1 MLEQGL
7 VTLLTGA
14 PGVTELVSDRIYPV
28 QGPPD
33 NPTYPFITYLVAAG
47 NSDYAMDGTEARMKR
62 IQFDSWSLSSLTN
75 LQILTQ
81 LRNVLTGF
89 VGTLPDG
96 TIVLF
101 AARVNEMSDFD
112 NDSKS
117 YRSICE
123 YEFQFVEA

>member
-1 MLEQGL
+1 LLEQGL

-14 PGVTELVSDRIYPV
+14 PGVTELVADRIYPV

-47 NSDYAMDGTEARMKR
+47 NSDYALDGTEARMKR

-75 LQILTQ
+75 LQILTA

-96 TIVLF
+96 TRVLF

-112 NDSKS
+112 NDTKS

>member
-1 MLEQGL
+1 LLEQGL
-7 VTLLTGA
+7 VTLLTET
-14 PGVTELVSDRIYPV
+14 PGVTELVADRIYPV

-33 NPTYPFITYLVAAG
+33 NATYPFLTYLVAAG
-47 NSDYAMDGTEARMKR
+47 TSDYALDGTESRMKR
-62 IQFDSWSLSSLTN
+62 LQFDCWSLSSLTN

-96 TIVLF
+96 TRVLF

>member
-7 VTLLTGA
+7 VALLTENA
-14 PGVTELVSDRIYPV
+14 GVNSLVSDRIYPV

-47 NSDYAMDGTEARMKR
+47 NGDYALDGTEARMKR
-62 IQFDSWSLSSLTN
+62 IQFDTWSLSSLTN
-75 LQILTQ
+75 LQILTAV
-81 LRNVLTGF
+81 RNVLTAY

-96 TIVLF
+96 TLVLF

>member
-1 MLEQGL
+1 LLEQGL
-7 VTLLTGA
+7 VTLLTETS
-14 PGVTELVSDRIYPV
+14 GVTELVGDRIYPV

-33 NPTYPFITYLVAAG
+33 NPTYPFITYLVASG
-47 NSDYAMDGTEARMKR
+47 NSDYGLDGTEARMKR

-75 LQILTQ
+75 LQILTA

-96 TIVLF
+96 TRVLF
-101 AARVNEMSDFD
+101 AARLNEMSDFD
-112 NDSKS
+112 NDTKS

>member
-7 VTLLTGA
+7 VTLLTETI
-14 PGVTELVSDRIYPV
+14 GVTELVADRIYPV

-33 NPTYPFITYLVAAG
+33 DPTYPFITYLVAAG
-47 NSDYAMDGTEARMKR
+47 NSDYALDGTEARMKR

-75 LQILTQ
+75 LQILTA

-101 AARVNEMSDFD
+101 AARLNEMSDFD
-112 NDSKS
+112 NDTKS